1 MTDSNVSNTAL
12 DNANSQ
18 LGDSPL
24 DIVVLF
30 SLGVSMNLWQKT
42 GLAARE
48 KAYYDRIIEKGHA
61 ISFLTYGKDDAQYEA
76 FWQPMKILPWLGKLT
91 HFVKYACVAP
101 FHHKRSFQAANIVK
115 SNQSQGALVGALARL
130 INPKL
135 RFVLRCGWVRT
146 KEVIRDEEN
155 RTGLRYY
162 RAVFFEWLGFKLAN
176 AIIVVTVSD
185 ADYLIQHYS
194 ANKKKIH
201 VIPNSIDTDNYRYK
215 APNIYQKVSQQTSI
229 KLLMVGRLVEAKNF
243 HKVFAALSQL
253 EQPFDITVVGDGD
266 YRHELEECAKSF
278 HLAVQFE
285 GSVANDQ
292 LARYYADNDIVLM
305 PEAWG
310 SGMPKVVLEAMAS
323 GALIIASNIRSVRQ
337 LLRSGENGFICEPTT
352 ASILDN
358 LQHVL
363 AMKDSDIQAIT
374 AKAREDIEKH
384 YSMDSAV
391 EKELRLY
398 QSLL

>member
-1 MTDSNVSNTAL
+1 MNDSNVPNTTVSST
-12 DNANSQ
+12 NSQ
-18 LGDSPL
+18 LGDSSL
-24 DIVVLF
+24 NIIVLF
-30 SLGVSMNLWQKT
+30 SLGVSMSLWQKT

-48 KAYYDRIIEKGHA
+48 RAYYHRITDEGHA
-61 ISFLTYGKDDAQYEA
+61 VSFLTYGKDDAQYES
-76 FWQPMKILPWLGKLT
+76 FWQPMKILPWLGELT

-101 FHHKRSFQAANIVK
+101 FHHKRSFKVANIVK

-146 KEVIRDEEN
+146 KEVIRDEEK
-155 RTGLRYY
+155 RTGFRYY
-162 RAVFFEWLGFKLAN
+162 RAVFFEWLGFKFAN
-176 AIIVVTVSD
+176 AIIVVTESD
-185 ADYLIQHYS
+185 ANYLIQHYS

-201 VIPNSIDTDNYRYK
+201 VIPNSIDTDNYRYVAPRIQK
-215 APNIYQKVSQQTSI
+215 AIAQQARV

-243 HKVFAALSQL
+243 HKVFAAVSQL
-253 EQPFDITVVGDGD
+253 NQPIDITVIGDGD
-266 YRHELEECAKSF
+266 YRKYLEESAKS
-278 HLAVQFE
+278 LNLTVQFE

-292 LARYYADNDIVLM
+292 LANYYAENDIVIM

-337 LLRSGENGFICEPTT
+337 LLRSGENGFICEPNTD
-352 ASILDN
+352 SIL
-358 LQHVL
+358 QHLRHAL
-363 AMKDSDIQAIT
+363 AMNDEDIKSIT
-374 AKAREDIEKH
+374 AQAREEIEQY

-391 EKELRLY
+391 QKELLLY
-398 QSLL
+398 KSLL